1 MSDTAALSYSPLYQQ
16 IKTLL
21 VKRLASNEWP
31 PGSALP
37 SEIALAQ
44 AYNVSQGTVRK
55 ALTAMEE
62 EHLVE
67 RRQGRGTFAARHSS
81 HRALFQFFHLM
92 SDRGQRQLPDSRVIS
107 CRSGKA
113 SKAELEALDL
123 KAGATVTRVH
133 RVRHLDDRPV
143 ISESLVVPT
152 TLFPGLE
159 KRPPEQVP
167 NTLYEFFEAEYGVMI
182 AHASER
188 LRAKAASSAEAE
200 RLGVE
205 VGSPL
210 LAIDRRALN
219 IENQPVEWRLSYCNT
234 AYHYYFN
241 ELD

>member
-1 MSDTAALSYSPLYQQ
+1 MNDMAAPNYAPLYQQ

-55 ALTAMEE
+55 ALTSMEK

-81 HRALFQFFHLM
+81 DRALFQFFHLM
-92 SDRGQRQLPDSRVIS
+92 SDRGERQLPDSRVIS

-113 SKAELEALDL
+113 TRAERDALGLD
-123 KAGATVTRVH
+123 ASATVTRVR
-133 RVRHLDDRPV
+133 RVRHLDGRPV

-167 NTLYEFFEAEYGVMI
+167 NTLYEFFESEYGVMI
-182 AHASER
+182 VHASER
-188 LRAKAASSAEAE
+188 LRAAAATQVEADL
-200 RLGVE
+200 LGVS
-205 VGSPL
+205 VGTPM
-210 LAIDRRALN
+210 LAVDRRALD
-219 IENQPVEWRLSYCNT
+219 IENRPVEWRVSYCHT
-234 AYHYYFN
+234 ACHHYFN